1 MRRSLLLVAA
11 LVACNRTTEPTASPH
26 DDLPPISR
34 LEASRSSQPVLA
46 RARGGPDVDEA
57 IDALGRIGDPLAITE
72 LLALIKNSQDERA
85 ARALGVARLLG
96 SEFDLAAAEAAIL
109 ALWPAR
115 RPDDRDVLAEALGR
129 LGGAAA
135 VPTLAAG
142 LRDPSPTREAAALA
156 LGVLGRRNVPLA
168 PATRDALVVAA
179 GVDDPA
185 LRRAVA
191 YALAHEH
198 EPPAHDA
205 AARALVDLAVG
216 PDPETRALALAGL
229 NRRKLYPPQV
239 RQLHPGQ
246 PSARTDLDA
255 LLHRAALDDPDYRVR
270 VVAVRGLLARADEA
284 DLRAMLTWTRG
295 VLADPLGVHPSL
307 AILAGVHDLL
317 DRPGSIALSK
327 KPGAPTSA
335 HARPAKPSTSSA
347 GSTNASARPDATAD
361 RSASAPTAHP
371 IDMSE
376 RPASLPPA
384 WRELVAAIVT
394 DAEALAADAPDD
406 TRSRLAR
413 VACQARAL
421 LARDPAWRA
430 PLTCEGHPP
439 HLTAGLTADLLGRG
453 FGGPLD
459 ERLAHLERLR
469 RDPDPRVRASAVSA
483 LLKIRG
489 REPVPDA
496 VLLGSLVDPSPAVVG
511 SLADALSAR
520 PPNPQPPLSGPVR
533 AALAAR
539 ASAELTRETEL
550 YAALTAALAATSSS
564 VEPCSAGLRHPNP
577 SVRAAAR
584 ACVTALVGDP
594 GPQLADAAPAL
605 PPHQPQPGPPIH
617 WRLTSERGVIDVHL
631 DPDAAPWHV
640 AAIVALTRAGFYDG
654 LTFHRVVPGFVVQ
667 GGDPEG
673 TGWGGPGFTLP
684 SEPGAARFTRGAVGV
699 ADAGKDTGGSQ
710 FFFMQAHAPHLEGRF
725 TRIGEVAGG
734 IDVVDALLVGDKIL
748 RAEIL
753 AP

>member
-1 MRRSLLLVAA
+1 M
-11 LVACNRTTEPTASPH
+11 
-26 DDLPPISR
+26 
-34 LEASRSSQPVLA
+34 LA
-46 RARGGPDVDEA
+46 
-57 IDALGRIGDPLAITE
+57 
-72 LLALIKNSQDERA
+72 
-85 ARALGVARLLG
+85 
-96 SEFDLAAAEAAIL
+96 
-109 ALWPAR
+109 
-115 RPDDRDVLAEALGR
+115 
-129 LGGAAA
+129 
-135 VPTLAAG
+135 
-142 LRDPSPTREAAALA
+142 
-156 LGVLGRRNVPLA
+156 
-168 PATRDALVVAA
+168 
-179 GVDDPA
+179 
-185 LRRAVA
+185 
-191 YALAHEH
+191 
-198 EPPAHDA
+198 
-205 AARALVDLAVG
+205 
-216 PDPETRALALAGL
+216 
-229 NRRKLYPPQV
+229 
-239 RQLHPGQ
+239 
-246 PSARTDLDA
+246 
-255 LLHRAALDDPDYRVR
+255 
-270 VVAVRGLLARADEA
+270 
-284 DLRAMLTWTRG
+284 WTRG

-307 AILAGVHDLL
+307 AILGGVHDLL
-317 DRPGSIALSK
+317 DRPGSITLSE
-327 KPGAPTSA
+327 KPGAPTPA
-335 HARPAKPSTSSA
+335 LARPAKPSTSSA
-347 GSTNASARPDATAD
+347 DSTNASARPDATAD
-361 RSASAPTAHP
+361 RSTSAKPGARAAAAARPTDLSA
-371 IDMSE
+371 
-376 RPASLPPA
+376 RPAPLPPA
-384 WRELVAAIVT
+384 WRELVAAIVAA
-394 DAEALAADAPDD
+394 AEALAANAPDD
-406 TRSRLAR
+406 TYSRLAR

-430 PLTCEGHPP
+430 PLVCEGHPP

-496 VLLGSLVDPSPAVVG
+496 VLLGSLADPSPAVVG
-511 SLADALSAR
+511 SLADALSAG
-520 PPNPQPPLSGPVR
+520 PPDPQPPLSEPVR

-550 YAALTAALAATSSS
+550 YAALTAALAATASP

-605 PPHQPQPGPPIH
+605 PPHPPRPGPPIH

-710 FFFMQAHAPHLEGRF
+710 FFFMQARAPHLEGRF